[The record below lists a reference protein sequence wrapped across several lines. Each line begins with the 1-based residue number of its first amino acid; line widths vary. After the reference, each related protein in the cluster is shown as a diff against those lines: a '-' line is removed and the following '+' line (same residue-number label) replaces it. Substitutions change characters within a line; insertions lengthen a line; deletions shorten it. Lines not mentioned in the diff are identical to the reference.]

1 MPHSW
6 EYVHPTMSYIP
17 QMNKKTVTYEKTL
30 DISQLSGNNYF
41 IKFYGSSRNTEV
53 LIDGESVGTHIGG
66 DSALVFNITN
76 YVKEKSSITITVNV
90 TNMDTESIPINVDYT
105 QWAGIYRDVELI
117 TTDDQYISM
126 EDYGSEGIYI
136 DTNINGENADVK
148 CKTEVS
154 NLSTENKTIV
164 LRTEILSN
172 DGNTV
177 CQEQKKYDLKANTVN
192 QSLASN
198 YKIEKAHLWNGTK
211 DPYLYTMKVSVLDEN
226 GNLLDEKTQKFGVRS
241 YEIKNGKFY
250 LNGKEYE
257 IHGVGLHQDRE
268 GYGNAVPNN
277 LKVQDMDTMQEMG
290 GNAIR
295 TAHYPHAQYIYNM
308 ADERGIIVYC
318 EIPYYLLLSNAPS
331 YKNSIKVNA
340 PS

>member
-1 MPHSW
+1 M
-6 EYVHPTMSYIP
+6 
-17 QMNKKTVTYEKTL
+17 
-30 DISQLSGNNYF
+30 
-41 IKFYGSSRNTEV
+41 
-53 LIDGESVGTHIGG
+53 
-66 DSALVFNITN
+66 
-76 YVKEKSSITITVNV
+76 
-90 TNMDTESIPINVDYT
+90 
-105 QWAGIYRDVELI
+105 
-117 TTDDQYISM
+117 
-126 EDYGSEGIYI
+126 
-136 DTNINGENADVK
+136 
-148 CKTEVS
+148 
-154 NLSTENKTIV
+154 
-164 LRTEILSN
+164 
-172 DGNTV
+172 

-290 GNAIR
+290 VNAIR

-331 YKNSIKVNA
+331 YKNSIKEQIREMIRQEYNH
-340 PS
+340 PSIMMWGILNEVYQSDQFASFGSDFKVDEYKKTYTTSSLLITEYGAGANIEKHATVDGDFSWNSVDQYGANHYEEYQSYILEIYYDFI

>member
-1 MPHSW
+1 MSKIKKCLKRAVAFMLVILVCIQSNSVYGTVVDNKSSSNIEYDSETTSENVSEQKSVTETETDNTDYKMEAGTESEEADTEETETDTEETDTGVALNLLNENNEGVEESLEQGQQVITARNVLNINSGWNFKTNDTTTKGWGFPNGKGEGIVDLPHSW

-30 DISQLSGNNYF
+30 DISQLSGKNYF

-66 DSALVFNITN
+66 YSAFVFNITN
-76 YVKEKSSITITVNV
+76 YVKKKSSITITVNV

-154 NLSTENKTIV
+154 NLSTENKSIV

-177 CQEQKKYDLKANTVN
+177 C
-192 QSLASN
+192 
-198 YKIEKAHLWNGTK
+198 
-211 DPYLYTMKVSVLDEN
+211 
-226 GNLLDEKTQKFGVRS
+226 
-241 YEIKNGKFY
+241 
-250 LNGKEYE
+250 
-257 IHGVGLHQDRE
+257 
-268 GYGNAVPNN
+268 
-277 LKVQDMDTMQEMG
+277 
-290 GNAIR
+290 
-295 TAHYPHAQYIYNM
+295 
-308 ADERGIIVYC
+308 
-318 EIPYYLLLSNAPS
+318 
-331 YKNSIKVNA
+331 
-340 PS
+340 